1 MPRRS
6 RIHINGLPLHIVQR
20 GHNREACFFCD
31 TDYQAYLHWLGEAL
45 KKESCMLHAYCL
57 MTNHVHLLLTPE
69 CAESVPSLM
78 IALGR
83 RYVQYINKTYH
94 RTGTLWDSR
103 YKSSLVQEE
112 TYLLNCQRYIELN
125 PVRASMVEE
134 PASYRWSSYHF
145 NGLGEAN
152 QYVSPHPVYLSLGK
166 DSKSRQAA
174 YRGLFQSE
182 LDFDVIN
189 DIRQAITQNQPLGN
203 SRFYTK
209 IEAMV
214 GLRRE
219 PKPRGRPKK
228 QKENEPEENLN
239 QGELPF

>member
-6 RIHINGLPLHIVQR
+6 RIHIDGLPLHIVQR
-20 GHNREACFFCD
+20 GHNREACFFCA
-31 TDYQAYLHWLGEAL
+31 TDYQAYLHWLSEAL

-57 MTNHVHLLLTPE
+57 MTNHVHLLVTPE
-69 CAESVPSLM
+69 HAKSVPSL
-78 IALGR
+78 IISLGR
-83 RYVQYINKTYH
+83 EYVQYINKTYH

-125 PVRASMVEE
+125 PVRASMVKE
-134 PASYRWSSYHF
+134 PALYQWSSYRF
-145 NGLGEAN
+145 NSLGEAN
-152 QYVSPHPVYLSLGK
+152 RYVSPHSIYLSLGK
-166 DSKSRQAA
+166 NSKSRQAA

-182 LDFDVIN
+182 LDNDIIN

-203 SRFYTK
+203 SHFYTK

-214 GLRRE
+214 GKRRE

-228 QKENEPEENLN
+228 EKENEPEENLN
-239 QGELPF
+239 QGELLL